1 MNNVSSFLILVSDL
15 NYKFDYSLFITDTR
29 DAAFRLARHI
39 AGAGGV
45 STLVYSQSGA
55 LVARFSLIY
64 GTLRNSAFFVFGSQR
79 HLSHV
84 RFLYY
89 LDCARSSTAAG
100 VLL

>member
-1 MNNVSSFLILVSDL
+1 MKNVSSFLILVSDL

-29 DAAFRLARHI
+29 DAVFRLARHL

-55 LVARFSLIY
+55 LVARFSLLF
-64 GTLRNSAFFVFGSQR
+64 GTLHNSSFFVYGSQR

-89 LDCARSSTAAG
+89 LDRARSSTAAG

>member
-1 MNNVSSFLILVSDL
+1 MKNVSSFLILVSDL

-29 DAAFRLARHI
+29 DAVFRLARHL

-55 LVARFSLIY
+55 LVARFSLLY
-64 GTLRNSAFFVFGSQR
+64 GTLRNSASFVFGSQR
-79 HLSHV
+79 QLSHV

>member
-1 MNNVSSFLILVSDL
+1 MNNVSSFLVLVSDL

-29 DAAFRLARHI
+29 DAVFRLARHL

-55 LVARFSLIY
+55 LVARFSLLF
-64 GTLRNSAFFVFGSQR
+64 GTLRNSAFFVYGSQR
-79 HLSHV
+79 RLSHV

-89 LDCARSSTAAG
+89 LECARSSTAAS

>member
-1 MNNVSSFLILVSDL
+1 MKNVSSFLILVSDL

-29 DAAFRLARHI
+29 DAVFRLARHL

-55 LVARFSLIY
+55 LVARFSLLF
-64 GTLRNSAFFVFGSQR
+64 GTIRNSAFFVYGSQR
-79 HLSHV
+79 QLSHV

-89 LDCARSSTAAG
+89 LDRARTSTAAG